1 MGTAE
6 NYVTKLRKPNKNKY
20 LSDRCSGCKN
30 GKDSWDTLKPILS
43 TKNRGTDCDIV
54 LKEDGN
60 MVTVQNQV
68 CKRFN
73 KYYVSAASA
82 IGQPDTILEACTL
95 EKVPEKKKS
104 LRRCTQA

>member
-1 MGTAE
+1 
-6 NYVTKLRKPNKNKY
+6 
-20 LSDRCSGCKN
+20 
-30 GKDSWDTLKPILS
+30 
-43 TKNRGTDCDIV
+43 
-54 LKEDGN
+54 

-104 LRRCTQA
+104 LRRCTQAWNIIRYDLCTESTFELQLVSEHTVRSKLSKINVKKATGWDNIPLKVLK